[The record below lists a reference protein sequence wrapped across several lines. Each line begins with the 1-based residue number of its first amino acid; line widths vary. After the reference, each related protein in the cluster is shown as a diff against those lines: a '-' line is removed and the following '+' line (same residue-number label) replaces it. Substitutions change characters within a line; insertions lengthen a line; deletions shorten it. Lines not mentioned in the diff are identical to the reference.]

1 MFRCYFTGLFNC
13 GGPLSAWAI
22 IMEFTFNAFYT
33 LIAAVIVLLLGR
45 FLVNKISFLKRYN
58 IPEPVAGGLVAA
70 VISLIVHS
78 LWGYSI
84 TTSSA
89 LQTSF
94 MLIFF
99 ASIGLSANFAKLK
112 EGGLGLIVFLVAVA
126 SFIVV
131 QNFVG
136 ISLATLLGID
146 PLIGLIAGSIT
157 LTGGHGTAGAWGE
170 ILETQHGIKGA
181 LALGMASATFGLII
195 GGIIGGPLAKLL
207 INRYQLATP
216 RTNEQIEKSDST
228 PLEDINSTEYVPFEY
243 PHRVRLITAD
253 NAITTLG
260 LFAACLAFAEFMT
273 GYSKG
278 TIFELPTFVWAL
290 AGGVIL
296 RNILESI
303 FKVQIFDRAIDVFG
317 NASLSLYLAMALLSL
332 KLWQLSDLAG
342 PLVVILGAQTLTMA
356 LYAAFVTF
364 RVMGKNYD
372 AAVLSAGHCGF
383 GMGATPTA
391 VANMQAITN
400 MYGPSHKAFL
410 IVPLCGAFFVDLI
423 NATVIQMVLKFLA

>member
-1 MFRCYFTGLFNC
+1 M
-13 GGPLSAWAI
+13 
-22 IMEFTFNAFYT
+22 MELTFNAFYT

-45 FLVNKISFLKRYN
+45 FLVNKIDFLKRYN

-70 VISLIVHS
+70 ILSLVVHS
-78 LWGYSI
+78 LWGFSI
-84 TTSSA
+84 STSA
-89 LQTSF
+89 QLQTSF

-99 ASIGLSANFAKLK
+99 ASIGLSANFAKLR
-112 EGGLGLIVFLVAVA
+112 EGGIGLVIFLIAV
-126 SFIVV
+126 STFIVV
-131 QNFVG
+131 QNAVG
-136 ISLATLLGID
+136 MSLATLLGLD

-170 ILETQHGIKGA
+170 ILETQHGIQGA

-207 INRYQLATP
+207 INRHNISAP
-216 RTNEQIEKSDST
+216 RTQEQIAQSDET
-228 PLEDINSTEYVPFEY
+228 PLTDINSTEYVPFEY

-273 GYSKG
+273 TYSKG
-278 TIFELPTFVWAL
+278 TFFELPTFVWAL

-296 RNILESI
+296 RNVLEGI
-303 FKVQIFDRAIDVFG
+303 FKIQIFDRAIDVFG

-332 KLWQLSDLAG
+332 KLWQLADLAG

-356 LYAAFVTF
+356 LYAAFITF

-372 AAVLSAGHCGF
+372 AAVLAAGHCGF

-423 NATVIQMVLKFLA
+423 NATVIQLILKFFV

>member
-1 MFRCYFTGLFNC
+1 
-13 GGPLSAWAI
+13 
-22 IMEFTFNAFYT
+22 MEFVFNGFYT
-33 LIAAVIVLLLGR
+33 LISAVIVLLLGR
-45 FLVNKISFLKRYN
+45 FLVNRIDFLKRYN

-70 VISLIVHS
+70 VVSLLVHTF
-78 LWGYSI
+78 WGYSI
-84 TTSSA
+84 VFSSE

-94 MLIFF
+94 MLVFF
-99 ASIGLSANFAKLK
+99 ASIGLSANFMKLK
-112 EGGLGLIVFLVAVA
+112 EGGTALVIFLICVA

-131 QNFVG
+131 QNAVG
-136 ISLATLLGID
+136 MSLATLLGLD
-146 PLIGLIAGSIT
+146 PLIGLIVGSIT

-170 ILETQHGIKGA
+170 ILESQHGIQGA

-195 GGIIGGPLAKLL
+195 GGVIGGPLAKLL
-207 INRYQLATP
+207 INRYSLAQAK
-216 RTNEQIEKSDST
+216 TNAEIQQRDTHVEQNSDD
-228 PLEDINSTEYVPFEY
+228 LAPFEN
-243 PHRVRLITAD
+243 PHQVRLITAD

-260 LFAACLAFAEFMT
+260 MFAACLAFAEFMT
-273 GYSKG
+273 GFSKG
-278 TIFELPTFVWAL
+278 TWFELPTFVWAL
-290 AGGVIL
+290 GGGVIL
-296 RNILESI
+296 RNILESVL
-303 FKVQIFDRAIDVFG
+303 KVDIFDRAIDVFG

-332 KLWQLSDLAG
+332 KLWQLADLAG

-364 RVMGKNYD
+364 RVMGENYD
-372 AAVLSAGHCGF
+372 AAVLAAGHCGF

-423 NATVIQMVLKFLA
+423 NATVIQLMLKFIA

>member
-1 MFRCYFTGLFNC
+1 
-13 GGPLSAWAI
+13 
-22 IMEFTFNAFYT
+22 MEFVFNGFYT
-33 LIAAVIVLLLGR
+33 LISAVIVLLLGR
-45 FLVNKISFLKRYN
+45 FLVNRIDFLKRYN

-70 VISLIVHS
+70 VVSLLVHTF
-78 LWGYSI
+78 WGYSI
-84 TTSSA
+84 VFSSE

-94 MLIFF
+94 MLVFF
-99 ASIGLSANFAKLK
+99 ASIGLSANFMKLK
-112 EGGLGLIVFLVAVA
+112 EGGTALVIFLICVA

-131 QNFVG
+131 QNAVG
-136 ISLATLLGID
+136 MSLATLLGLD

-170 ILETQHGIKGA
+170 ILESQHGIQGA

-195 GGIIGGPLAKLL
+195 GGVIGGPLAKLL
-207 INRYQLATP
+207 INRYSLAQAK
-216 RTNEQIEKSDST
+216 TNTEIQQRDTHVEQNSDD
-228 PLEDINSTEYVPFEY
+228 LAPFEN
-243 PHRVRLITAD
+243 PHQVRLITAD

-260 LFAACLAFAEFMT
+260 MFAACLAFAEFMT
-273 GYSKG
+273 GFSKG
-278 TIFELPTFVWAL
+278 TWFELPTFVWAL
-290 AGGVIL
+290 GGGVIL
-296 RNILESI
+296 RNILESVL
-303 FKVQIFDRAIDVFG
+303 KVDIFDRAIDVFG

-332 KLWQLSDLAG
+332 KLWQLADLAG

-372 AAVLSAGHCGF
+372 AAVLAAGHCGF

-423 NATVIQMVLKFLA
+423 NATVIQLMLKFIA

>member
-1 MFRCYFTGLFNC
+1 
-13 GGPLSAWAI
+13 
-22 IMEFTFNAFYT
+22 MEFVFNGFYT
-33 LIAAVIVLLLGR
+33 LISAVIVLLLGR
-45 FLVNKISFLKRYN
+45 FLVNRIDFLKRYN

-70 VISLIVHS
+70 VVSLLVHT

-84 TTSSA
+84 VFSSE

-94 MLIFF
+94 MLVFF
-99 ASIGLSANFAKLK
+99 ASIGLSANFMKLK
-112 EGGLGLIVFLVAVA
+112 EGGTALVIFLICVA

-131 QNFVG
+131 QNAVG
-136 ISLATLLGID
+136 MSLATLLGLD

-170 ILETQHGIKGA
+170 ILETQHGIQGA

-195 GGIIGGPLAKLL
+195 GGVIGGPLAKLL
-207 INRYQLATP
+207 INRYSLAQAK
-216 RTNEQIEKSDST
+216 TNAEIQQRDTHVEQNSDD
-228 PLEDINSTEYVPFEY
+228 LAPFEN
-243 PHRVRLITAD
+243 PHQVRLITAD

-260 LFAACLAFAEFMT
+260 MFAACLAFAEFMT
-273 GYSKG
+273 GFSKG
-278 TIFELPTFVWAL
+278 TWFELPTFVWAL
-290 AGGVIL
+290 GGGVIL
-296 RNILESI
+296 RNILESVL
-303 FKVQIFDRAIDVFG
+303 KVDIFDRAIDVFG

-332 KLWQLSDLAG
+332 KLWQLADLAG

-372 AAVLSAGHCGF
+372 AAVLAAGHCGF

-423 NATVIQMVLKFLA
+423 NATVIQLMLKFIA

>member
-1 MFRCYFTGLFNC
+1 
-13 GGPLSAWAI
+13 
-22 IMEFTFNAFYT
+22 MEFVFNGFYT
-33 LIAAVIVLLLGR
+33 LISAVIVLLLGR
-45 FLVNKISFLKRYN
+45 FLVNRIDFLKRYN

-70 VISLIVHS
+70 VVSLLVHTF
-78 LWGYSI
+78 WGYSI
-84 TTSSA
+84 VFSSE

-94 MLIFF
+94 MLVFF
-99 ASIGLSANFAKLK
+99 ASIGLSANFMKLK
-112 EGGLGLIVFLVAVA
+112 EGGTALVIFLICVA

-131 QNFVG
+131 QNAVG
-136 ISLATLLGID
+136 MCLATLLGLD

-170 ILETQHGIKGA
+170 ILESQHGIQGA

-195 GGIIGGPLAKLL
+195 GGVIGGPLAKLL
-207 INRYQLATP
+207 INRYSLAQAK
-216 RTNEQIEKSDST
+216 TNAEIQQRDTHVEQNSDD
-228 PLEDINSTEYVPFEY
+228 LAPFEN
-243 PHRVRLITAD
+243 PHQVRLITAD

-260 LFAACLAFAEFMT
+260 MFAACLAFAEFMT
-273 GYSKG
+273 GFSKG
-278 TIFELPTFVWAL
+278 TWFELPTFVWAL
-290 AGGVIL
+290 GGGVIL
-296 RNILESI
+296 RNILESVL
-303 FKVQIFDRAIDVFG
+303 KVDIFDRAIDVFG

-332 KLWQLSDLAG
+332 KLWQLADLAG

-372 AAVLSAGHCGF
+372 AAVLAAGHCGF

-423 NATVIQMVLKFLA
+423 NATVIQLMLKFIA

>member
-1 MFRCYFTGLFNC
+1 
-13 GGPLSAWAI
+13 
-22 IMEFTFNAFYT
+22 MEFVFNGFYT
-33 LIAAVIVLLLGR
+33 LISAVIVLLLGR
-45 FLVNKISFLKRYN
+45 FLVNRIDFLKRYN

-70 VISLIVHS
+70 VVSLLVHTF
-78 LWGYSI
+78 WGYSI
-84 TTSSA
+84 VFSSE

-94 MLIFF
+94 MLVFF
-99 ASIGLSANFAKLK
+99 ASIGLSANFMKLK
-112 EGGLGLIVFLVAVA
+112 EGGTALVIFLICVA

-131 QNFVG
+131 QNAVG
-136 ISLATLLGID
+136 MSLATLLGLD

-170 ILETQHGIKGA
+170 ILESQHGIQGA

-195 GGIIGGPLAKLL
+195 GGVIGGPLAKLL
-207 INRYQLATP
+207 INRYSLAQAK
-216 RTNEQIEKSDST
+216 TNAEIQQRDTHVEQNSDD
-228 PLEDINSTEYVPFEY
+228 LAPFEN
-243 PHRVRLITAD
+243 PHQVRLITAD

-260 LFAACLAFAEFMT
+260 MFAACLAFAEFMT
-273 GYSKG
+273 GFSKG
-278 TIFELPTFVWAL
+278 TWFELPTFVWAL
-290 AGGVIL
+290 GGGVIL
-296 RNILESI
+296 RNILESVL
-303 FKVQIFDRAIDVFG
+303 KVDIFDRAIDVFG

-332 KLWQLSDLAG
+332 KLWQLADLAG
-342 PLVVILGAQTLTMA
+342 PLVVILGAQTLIMA

-372 AAVLSAGHCGF
+372 AAVLAAGHCGF

-423 NATVIQMVLKFLA
+423 NATVIQLMLKFIA

>member
-1 MFRCYFTGLFNC
+1 
-13 GGPLSAWAI
+13 
-22 IMEFTFNAFYT
+22 MEFNFDGFYT

-45 FLVNKISFLKRYN
+45 LLVNKIDFLRRYN

-70 VISLIVHS
+70 IAFLLVHTF
-78 LWGYSI
+78 WGYSI
-84 TTSSA
+84 VFSSQ

-99 ASIGLSANFAKLK
+99 ASIGLSANFMKLK
-112 EGGLGLIVFLVAVA
+112 EGGIGLVIFLICVSA
-126 SFIVV
+126 FIVV
-131 QNFVG
+131 QNAVG
-136 ISLATLLGID
+136 MSLATVLGLD
-146 PLIGLIAGSIT
+146 PLIGLIAGSVT
-157 LTGGHGTAGAWGE
+157 LTGGHGTAGAWGSIFE
-170 ILETQHGIKGA
+170 SQHGIQGA
-181 LALGMASATFGLII
+181 VALGMASATFGLII

-207 INRYQLATP
+207 INRHSLARAKTP
-216 RTNEQIEKSDST
+216 AQIQDRDTHLDQHPEE
-228 PLEDINSTEYVPFEY
+228 LAPFEN
-243 PHRVRLITAD
+243 PHQVRLITAD

-260 LFAACLAFAEFMT
+260 MFAACLAFAEFMT

-278 TIFELPTFVWAL
+278 TWFELPTFVWAL
-290 AGGVIL
+290 GGGVIL
-296 RNILESI
+296 RNILESVL
-303 FKVQIFDRAIDVFG
+303 KVDIFDRAIDVFG

-332 KLWQLSDLAG
+332 KLWQLADLAG
-342 PLVVILGAQTLTMA
+342 PLVVILGAQTITMA
-356 LYAAFVTF
+356 LYASFITF

-372 AAVLSAGHCGF
+372 AAVLAAGHCGF

-423 NATVIQMVLKFLA
+423 NATVIQVILKFFV

>member
-1 MFRCYFTGLFNC
+1 MQ
-13 GGPLSAWAI
+13 
-22 IMEFTFNAFYT
+22 FTFNAFYT

-45 FLVNKISFLKRYN
+45 LLVNKIDFLKRYN

-70 VISLIVHS
+70 VLSLIVYNV
-78 LWGYSI
+78 WGYSI
-84 TTSSA
+84 VTSSE
-89 LQTSF
+89 LQSSF

-112 EGGLGLIVFLVAVA
+112 EGGMGLVIFLIAVA
-126 SFIVV
+126 AFIVV
-131 QNFVG
+131 QDFVG
-136 ISLATLLGID
+136 MSLATLLGVD

-170 ILETQHGIKGA
+170 ILEVEHGIQGA

-207 INRYQLATP
+207 INRHGLAQAKT
-216 RTNEQIEKSDST
+216 EAQIHYRDTHPAPES
-228 PLEDINSTEYVPFEY
+228 EDLAPFEN
-243 PHRVRLITAD
+243 PHQVRLITAD

-260 LFAACLAFAEFMT
+260 MFAACLAFADFMT
-273 GYSKG
+273 GMSKG
-278 TIFELPTFVWAL
+278 TWYELPTFVWAL
-290 AGGVIL
+290 GGGVIL
-296 RNILESI
+296 RNIMESG
-303 FKVQIFDRAIDVFG
+303 FKIDIFDRAIDVFG

-332 KLWQLSDLAG
+332 KLWQLADLAG
-342 PLVVILGAQTLTMA
+342 PLVVILGAQTITMA
-356 LYAAFVTF
+356 LYASFITF
-364 RVMGKNYD
+364 RAMGKNYD
-372 AAVLSAGHCGF
+372 AAVLAAGHCGF

-423 NATVIQMVLKFLA
+423 NATVIQLILKFFV